1 MKHTADLSKWL
12 EFWGVKGGQV
22 PDLVPSIQP
31 VISFGVTE
39 LVVPEFAPTQNFG
52 NAILGPTNHATWTIQ
67 APAEGGALVDW
78 VGCFDSTG
86 GQLPFR
92 WQIRDTMFGGAAT
105 TGNVVVPDPVSLL
118 RSTDTT
124 ALAAPFMF
132 ANNEAASF
140 RALYVP
146 PGKYGCIQ
154 CQNLATTALMGARVR
169 DVVVDRGGS

>member
-31 VISFGVTE
+31 VISFGVRE

-52 NAILGPTNHATWTIQ
+52 NALLGPTNSATWTIQ
-67 APAEGGALVDW
+67 AAAEGGALVDW
-78 VGCFDSTG
+78 LGCFDTTG

-92 WQIRDTMFGGAAT
+92 WQIRDTHFGGTLLA
-105 TGNVVVPDPVSLL
+105 GDVVVGDPVSVA
-118 RSTDTT
+118 RSSDT
-124 ALAAPFMF
+124 AAISAPFMF
-132 ANNEAASF
+132 GNNEAASF
-140 RALYVP
+140 RPLYI
-146 PGKYGCIQ
+146 PGGKVGCIQ
-154 CQNLATTALMGARVR
+154 CQNAATTALMGARVR